1 MKKIFPKI
9 FVMLLILGSFLF
21 ATPKIY
27 IAFLWHMHQPIYYP
41 GENVV
46 QTADAGHYSYNLYDV
61 FNSRSGPYNSWP
73 KNAITEGIN
82 ASLGHLGAQVSF
94 SGSLVQNLNQ
104 LEMASNGN
112 YTDWKSHWNSIKAQ
126 TTTLG
131 NPRIDMV
138 GFGEYHPLM
147 PLIGYE
153 DIRRQISMHK
163 ATFDGNFSGNYSK
176 GMFPPENAFAEH
188 MIPALVDEGIEWVLV
203 DNIHFERACEN
214 YPYSTGGNLYE
225 PNRADV
231 LNSDPNDWKQLNN
244 LWAPTKIS
252 AAWGHQPHY
261 AEYINP
267 ETGISQKII
276 VVPTSR
282 YLGHEDG
289 RGGFGALLYEDVM
302 SQLESHNTDEDHPI
316 LVVLHHDGDNWGG
329 GSDSYYGSNFDSF
342 VIWLQSKSSRFE
354 CTTVQDYLDRFSPA
368 TDDIIHVEP
377 GSWVGADNGDPEFLK
392 WLGEPGLNGYS
403 PDRNSW
409 SVITA
414 ASNAVRTA
422 EQMDSTNA
430 AVGEAWNWLTMGQTS
445 CYWYWDGSEGGLWD
459 SHPTR
464 AANLA
469 MSEIESI
476 LSTGTDNTAPTIFL
490 PQRDPYNPGGT
501 EFTLAQNSDMK
512 VWTYVY
518 DVSGLS
524 RVELMYREDTDGLND
539 KNSNDNET
547 YIGGNDV
554 GSWIHV
560 SMTDTAITSQTDPL
574 PDHKA
579 KEYSAMIEDK
589 HDVLIDYY
597 VEAED
602 LNGNIARSLIQHVWI
617 GESYS
622 GGGGGEGLSWD
633 PVNPTPEDSI
643 TITLDGIGQGA
654 TLHWAVN
661 NWTAPNVVYRPA
673 GSTMWSDGKACRTAF
688 NGPTENTLTVTIGP
702 FNDPAQ
708 TVTEINFV
716 INYADNTWDNNNGN
730 DYRIVITEETGIA
743 QIGLQNFLAFPNPGR
758 NMLTLQYQNNL
769 NVDVEI
775 NIYNLVGKRI
785 YHGNAAGTQKNI
797 NIQDLPSGMY
807 IISLKE
813 AGSQKPVRMKYIKL

>member
-1 MKKIFPKI
+1 VKKTFRKCLAL
-9 FVMLLILGSFLF
+9 FLILGSFLF

-73 KNAITEGIN
+73 KNAVTKGIN

-104 LEMASNGN
+104 LEMAGNGN
-112 YTDWKSHWNSIKAQ
+112 YTDWKSNWNSIKTQ

-138 GFGEYHPLM
+138 AFGEYHPLM

-153 DIRRQISMHK
+153 DMRRQISMHK

-203 DNIHFERACEN
+203 DNVHFDRACEN
-214 YPYSTGGNLYE
+214 YPYSTSGNLYE

-231 LNSDPNDWKQLNN
+231 VNSDPNDWKQLNN

-302 SQLESHNTDEDHPI
+302 SQLESYNTDEDHPI
-316 LVVLHHDGDNWGG
+316 LVVLHHDGDNYGG

-342 VIWLQSKSSRFE
+342 VTWLQSKSSRFE
-354 CTTVQDYLDRFSPA
+354 CTTVQDYLDRFPPP

-377 GSWVGADNGDPEFLK
+377 GSWVGADNGDPEFRK
-392 WLGEPGLNGYS
+392 WLGEPELNGYS

-422 EQMDSTNA
+422 EQMNPDNN
-430 AVGEAWNWLTMGQTS
+430 AVGTAWNWLAMGQTS

-476 LSTGTDNTAPTIFL
+476 LSAGTDNTAPTIFL

-501 EFTLAQNSDMK
+501 EFTIAQNSDMK

-524 RVELMYREDTDGLND
+524 RVELKYRIDADGEND
-539 KNSNDNET
+539 MNTNVNET
-547 YIGGNDV
+547 YAG
-554 GSWIHV
+554 GSWTHV
-560 SMTDTAITSQTDPL
+560 SMNDTGIAAQTDPL

-602 LNGNIARSLIQHVWI
+602 INGNIARSLIQHVWI

-622 GGGGGEGLSWD
+622 SGGGEEGLSWD

-643 TITLDGIGQGA
+643 TITLNGISQGA

-661 NWTAPNVVYRPA
+661 NWTAPNTVYRPA
-673 GSTMWSDGKACRTAF
+673 GSTMWSDGIACRTVF
-688 NGPTENTLTVTIGP
+688 DGPTDNTLTVTIGP
-702 FNDPAQ
+702 FNNPVQ
-708 TVTEINFV
+708 VVTEINFV
-716 INYADNTWDNNNGN
+716 INYANNTWDNNNGN
-730 DYRIVITEETGIA
+730 DYTITISEETAITDSRPHTP
-743 QIGLQNFLAFPNPGR
+743 FVFPNPGK
-758 NMLTLQYQNNL
+758 NLLTIQYQNDL
-769 NVDVEI
+769 NANYEV
-775 NIYNLVGKRI
+775 NIYNLAGKRI
-785 YHGNAAGTQKNI
+785 YQSNANGNQKNI

-813 AGSQKPVRMKYIKL
+813 AGSQKPVMMKYIKL